1 MPEGCQTPYREV
13 NKSSQRVS
21 KVVYSCVVGQPIIRE
36 GIMKNRYLLNSIT
49 TVCAFLV
56 AGVATGCTELN
67 GPGGYGYNQPSPGY
81 GAQPGY
87 YGGNPYYGGS
97 PYYGGGS
104 GYAYPPSAPYDRRER
119 ERLERERERLEDER
133 RRLEE
138 ERRRQLQQP
147 PPVYRPPREERCPAG
162 FSPSEQKCSREER
175 QRGCRDM
182 RLPGG
187 LGCVSR

>member
-1 MPEGCQTPYREV
+1 
-13 NKSSQRVS
+13 
-21 KVVYSCVVGQPIIRE
+21 
-36 GIMKNRYLLNSIT
+36 MKNSKLIKSVT
-49 TVCAFLV
+49 SVCVCVLAGLV
-56 AGVATGCTELN
+56 AGCAQLN
-67 GPGGYGYNQPSPGY
+67 DPNGYGYNQPSYGY
-81 GAQPGY
+81 GGQPG
-87 YGGNPYYGGS
+87 YYGGS
-97 PYYGGGS
+97 PYYGGGY
-104 GYAYPPSAPYDRRER
+104 GYPPPGTYDRRER

-138 ERRRQLQQP
+138 ERRRQQQQP